1 MLSHRSYTRA
11 ANDCIRSFESTFNTE
26 KSGSSFWRIW
36 CSFLFVGM
44 DINLYQNR
52 LLYLLLK
59 MVFFVS

>member
-1 MLSHRSYTRA
+1 VA
-11 ANDCIRSFESTFNTE
+11 AV
-26 KSGSSFWRIW
+26 SGGFGVAF
-36 CSFLFVGM
+36 CLFVGM